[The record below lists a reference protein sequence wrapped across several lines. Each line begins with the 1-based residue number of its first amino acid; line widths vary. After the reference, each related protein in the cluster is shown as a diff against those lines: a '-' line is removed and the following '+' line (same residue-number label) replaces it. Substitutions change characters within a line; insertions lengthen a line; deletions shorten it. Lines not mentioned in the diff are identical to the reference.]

1 MAAVFYALGWTLLGL
16 GGFLLVPFVWEL
28 GQGAPDWQIFGLSAF
43 ISAFIGSSLVMANRR
58 EALSLSVRQAFL
70 LTALV
75 WLSYSLISTLPFLFS
90 VSDYSLGF
98 TDALFEAISGIT
110 TTGATVIT
118 GLDEAPRGL
127 LVWRSLLQWLG
138 GIGIVV
144 YTMTILPYVQVGGMQ
159 VFRSESA
166 DHSEKIIGRVKQV
179 ALAIGAVYVGL
190 TLLCLIIFLL
200 GGMTG
205 FDAFNHALSTI
216 STGGFSTHDASF
228 GFFNSGFLEGSAILF
243 MIAGGTPLLLYV
255 RFFRK
260 TTTES
265 PLLSQAKVFWKGL
278 VLVIGVLIAYR
289 YFSQELP
296 FLEVFREVAFNIT
309 AIITTT
315 GFVTSDYTLWGG
327 VFVTAIYFL
336 MAIGGCTG
344 STSGGIK
351 IFRLQILTKLSNL
364 EIQRLSHPHGAFNV
378 KLGGK
383 KVESPIFRAIG
394 NFMMLFGLLFVGV
407 TLGLSFTGLD
417 FMTSLS
423 GAASAISN
431 VGPGL
436 GDVIGPGG
444 NYASLKDPAKW
455 ILSFAML
462 AGRLEVFTLL
472 VLFTPIFW
480 REFS

>member
-1 MAAVFYALGWTLLGL
+1 MAAVFYALGWSLLGL
-16 GGFLLVPFVWEL
+16 GGFLLLPFVWEL
-28 GQGAPDWQIFGLSAF
+28 QQGSLDWQIFGLTAF
-43 ISAFIGSSLVMANRR
+43 VSFFTGGSLVIANRR
-58 EALSLSVRQAFL
+58 EELSLTIRQAFL

-75 WLSYSLISTLPFLFS
+75 WLSYSVISTLPFLFS
-90 VSDYSLGF
+90 ASDYSLGF
-98 TDALFEAISGIT
+98 TDALFEAVAGIT

-118 GLDEAPRGL
+118 GLDTAPHGL
-127 LVWRSLLQWLG
+127 LIWRSLLQWLG

-166 DHSEKIIGRVKQV
+166 DHSEKILGRVKQV
-179 ALAIGAVYVGL
+179 SLAIGTVYLALTVLCIAV
-190 TLLCLIIFLL
+190 FWL

-205 FDAFNHALSTI
+205 FDAFNHALSTV

-228 GFFNSGFLEGSAILF
+228 GFFSSGFLQWSAILF
-243 MIAGGTPLLLYV
+243 MVAGGTPLLLYV
-255 RFFRK
+255 SFFSK
-260 TTTES
+260 TAFRG

-278 VLVIGVLIAYR
+278 VVIIAILVAYR
-289 YFSQELP
+289 FFTVDLP
-296 FLEVFREVAFNIT
+296 FFEVLREVAFNLT
-309 AIITTT
+309 SIITTT

-327 VFVTAIYFL
+327 VFVTTIYIL

-394 NFMMLFGLLFVGV
+394 NFMMLFGVLFVAV

-417 FMTSLS
+417 FMSSLS
-423 GAASAISN
+423 GAASALSN

-436 GDVIGPGG
+436 GDVIGPTG
-444 NYASLKDPAKW
+444 NYAGLDAPAKW

-462 AGRLEVFTLL
+462 AGRLEIFTLL
-472 VLFTPIFW
+472 VLFTPVFW
-480 REFS
+480 REFT

>member
-1 MAAVFYALGWTLLGL
+1 MAAVFYALGWSLLGL

-28 GQGAPDWQIFGLSAF
+28 QQGAPDWQIFGLSAF
-43 ISAFIGSSLVMANRR
+43 VSSFIGGSLVIANRR
-58 EALSLSVRQAFL
+58 EELVLSVRQAFL

-75 WLSYSLISTLPFLFS
+75 WLGYSVISTLPFLFS
-90 VSDYSLGF
+90 ASDYSLGF
-98 TDALFEAISGIT
+98 TDALFEAVSGIT

-118 GLDEAPRGL
+118 GLDQAPHGL
-127 LVWRSLLQWLG
+127 LVWRSLLQWVG

-166 DHSEKIIGRVKQV
+166 DHSEKILGRVKQV
-179 ALAIGAVYVGL
+179 SRAIGAVYFGL
-190 TLLCLIIFLL
+190 TVLCLVVFML

-228 GFFNSGFLEGSAILF
+228 GYFNSGFLQWSAMFF

-255 RFFRK
+255 SFFSK
-260 TTTES
+260 TATRG

-278 VLVIGVLIAYR
+278 VLVIAVLVAYR
-289 YFSQELP
+289 FFSLDLP
-296 FLEVFREVAFNIT
+296 FFEVLREVAFNIT
-309 AIITTT
+309 SIVTTT

-327 VFVTAIYFL
+327 VFVTAVYIL
-336 MAIGGCTG
+336 MTIGGCTG

-378 KLGGK
+378 NLGGK
-383 KVESPIFRAIG
+383 KVESNIFRAIG
-394 NFMMLFGLLFVGV
+394 NFMMPLLGISIPVFCSGV
-407 TLGLSFTGLD
+407 RCFL
-417 FMTSLS
+417 
-423 GAASAISN
+423 
-431 VGPGL
+431 
-436 GDVIGPGG
+436 
-444 NYASLKDPAKW
+444 
-455 ILSFAML
+455 
-462 AGRLEVFTLL
+462 
-472 VLFTPIFW
+472 
-480 REFS
+480 